1 MVTTMG
7 NMYYLITIAKREY
20 GEDFIEF
27 FYESGVHSLTAAL
40 CEGTA
45 QKKTLDLLGIEKTEK
60 IMLSAVVPGSL
71 AARLLRGQMRTMQ
84 IDVPGNGISFTIP
97 LQCAANSLS
106 LQYLTQGQ
114 KTEQN
119 EVMEMEENRFSLI
132 VVIAQKGYT
141 ELVMEAARS
150 ANAGGGTIIH
160 AKGTGTDK
168 AEKFLGVSLV
178 AEKEMVL
185 IVARQEKKNE
195 IMRSI
200 MDHAGLQTKAR
211 AVVFSL
217 PVTDIAGMYLMNEM
231 LEEA

>member
-1 MVTTMG
+1 METLYLMVTITDRKLEKKFLNFYREQG
-7 NMYYLITIAKREY
+7 LEVSLTTLGHGTASSEIRDFFGLGGRERSLLFHTVTGKNYERFLPALKRQFRIDLPGSGIVFLIPFSSVGGRKTL
-20 GEDFIEF
+20 EF
-27 FYESGVHSLTAAL
+27 FTEGQEFVKGEESALKETKYELLVAIKVHAA
-40 CEGTA
+40 
-45 QKKTLDLLGIEKTEK
+45 
-60 IMLSAVVPGSL
+60 
-71 AARLLRGQMRTMQ
+71 
-84 IDVPGNGISFTIP
+84 
-97 LQCAANSLS
+97 
-106 LQYLTQGQ
+106 
-114 KTEQN
+114 
-119 EVMEMEENRFSLI
+119 
-132 VVIAQKGYT
+132 
-141 ELVMEAARS
+141 
-150 ANAGGGTIIH
+150 GGTIIH

>member
-1 MVTTMG
+1 MDTLYLMVT
-7 NMYYLITIAKREY
+7 ITDRKLEKKFLNFYREQGLEVSLTTLGHGTASSEIRDFFGLGGRERSLLFHTVTGKNYERFLPALKRQFRIDLP
-20 GEDFIEF
+20 GKTLEF
-27 FYESGVHSLTAAL
+27 FAEGQEFVKGEESALKETKYE
-40 CEGTA
+40 
-45 QKKTLDLLGIEKTEK
+45 LLVAITN
-60 IMLSAVVPGSL
+60 
-71 AARLLRGQMRTMQ
+71 Q
-84 IDVPGNGISFTIP
+84 
-97 LQCAANSLS
+97 
-106 LQYLTQGQ
+106 
-114 KTEQN
+114 
-119 EVMEMEENRFSLI
+119 
-132 VVIAQKGYT
+132 GYT
-141 ELVMEAARS
+141 ELVMDAARKVH
-150 ANAGGGTIIH
+150 AAGGTIIH

-231 LEEA
+231 LEET

>member
-1 MVTTMG
+1 MSELYMMVTITSRKYMPAFMDFYRSHQVEVG
-7 NMYYLITIAKREY
+7 N
-20 GEDFIEF
+20 
-27 FYESGVHSLTAAL
+27 VSLGM
-40 CEGTA
+40 GTA
-45 QKKTLDLLGIEKTEK
+45 SSSVLDYMGLEDDEKGICFHVVTATTWRKLKKGLQKE
-60 IMLSAVVPGSL
+60 
-71 AARLLRGQMRTMQ
+71 LR
-84 IDVPGNGISFTIP
+84 IDVPGTGIVFIIP
-97 LQCAANSLS
+97 MSSIGVKRELGFLI
-106 LQYLTQGQ
+106 QGQ
-114 KTEQN
+114 EF
-119 EVMEMEENRFSLI
+119 EREEESALKETKYELLVAITN
-132 VVIAQKGYT
+132 QGYT
-141 ELVMEAARS
+141 ELVMDAARKVH
-150 ANAGGGTIIH
+150 AAGGTIIH

>member
-1 MVTTMG
+1 MSA
-7 NMYYLITIAKREY
+7 Y
-20 GEDFIEF
+20 
-27 FYESGVHSLTAAL
+27 
-40 CEGTA
+40 
-45 QKKTLDLLGIEKTEK
+45 TEK
-60 IMLSAVVPGSL
+60 LLEKLRESIAAVLPIVGIVLVQCLTLVRVPSGILLCFLSGAVLLTVGMMFFNLGAEMAMSPIGERVGPAMTKSRKLGVVLLL
-71 AARLLRGQMRTMQ
+71 AFLLVAITNQ
-84 IDVPGNGISFTIP
+84 
-97 LQCAANSLS
+97 
-106 LQYLTQGQ
+106 
-114 KTEQN
+114 
-119 EVMEMEENRFSLI
+119 
-132 VVIAQKGYT
+132 GYT
-141 ELVMEAARS
+141 EMVMDAARKVH
-150 ANAGGGTIIH
+150 AAGGTIIH

>member
-1 MVTTMG
+1 M
-7 NMYYLITIAKREY
+7 K
-20 GEDFIEF
+20 
-27 FYESGVHSLTAAL
+27 
-40 CEGTA
+40 
-45 QKKTLDLLGIEKTEK
+45 
-60 IMLSAVVPGSL
+60 
-71 AARLLRGQMRTMQ
+71 
-84 IDVPGNGISFTIP
+84 IDVPGTGIVFIIP
-97 LQCAANSLS
+97 MSSIGGKRELGFLI
-106 LQYLTQGQ
+106 QGQ
-114 KTEQN
+114 EF
-119 EVMEMEENRFSLI
+119 EREEESALKETKYELLVAITN
-132 VVIAQKGYT
+132 QGYT
-141 ELVMEAARS
+141 ELVMDAARKVH
-150 ANAGGGTIIH
+150 AAGGTIIH

>member
-1 MVTTMG
+1 MDTLYLMVTITDRKLEKKFLNFYREQG
-7 NMYYLITIAKREY
+7 REVSLTTLGHGTASSEIRDFFGLGGRERSLLFHTVTGKNYERFLPALKRQFRIDLPGSGIVFLIPFSSVGGRKTL
-20 GEDFIEF
+20 EF
-27 FYESGVHSLTAAL
+27 FTEGQEFVKGEESALKETKYE
-40 CEGTA
+40 
-45 QKKTLDLLGIEKTEK
+45 LLVAITN
-60 IMLSAVVPGSL
+60 
-71 AARLLRGQMRTMQ
+71 Q
-84 IDVPGNGISFTIP
+84 
-97 LQCAANSLS
+97 
-106 LQYLTQGQ
+106 
-114 KTEQN
+114 
-119 EVMEMEENRFSLI
+119 
-132 VVIAQKGYT
+132 GYT
-141 ELVMEAARS
+141 ELVMDAARKVH
-150 ANAGGGTIIH
+150 AAGGTIIH